1 MLAAMNRSAA
11 SWRRGGALL
20 SGVLCALIVCAG
32 ASAESNAATS
42 ASTGAST
49 TAGTAAAT
57 GAVQMLGFSASG
69 AAAEAGLEQR
79 FDADLS
85 AAELRSWM
93 EQMASEP
100 NHVGS
105 AHDKANAEFQ
115 LKKFREWGWDASIET
130 FSVLYPTPREV
141 SVELVAPGHFTAR
154 LTEPP
159 VAGDST
165 SSKTKDELPAYNVYG
180 ADGDVTAEL
189 VYVNQGMP
197 DDYRELD
204 RQGISVKGRIVLAR
218 YGGGWRGLKPKLA
231 YEHGAVG
238 CLIYSDPRDDGYGEG
253 DVYPKGGYRPRDGIQ
268 RGSVQDLVLYS
279 GDPLT
284 PGVGATANAKRLAI
298 KDAKTILKIPVLP
311 ISYAAAEPLLAAL
324 GGRVAPAA
332 WRGGLPLAYHV
343 GPGPAKVHMK
353 VLSDWSQKTLY
364 DVIATLRGAQEPDRW
379 IVRGNHHDGW
389 VFGATDPLAGQVALM
404 AEAKS
409 IGKLFKEGWRPRR
422 TLVYASWDGEEPGLL
437 GSTEWAETH
446 AAELQSKA
454 ALYVNSDTNGRGF
467 LDVEGSHELQHFASE
482 AARDVTDPETGTSV
496 LARAG
501 AKERVARYEGAA
513 GHDSGTDLN
522 LGALGSG
529 SDFTP
534 FLQHLGINS
543 LNLGFEGETDYGV
556 YHSAYDSFDHF
567 RRFVDP
573 DFAYG
578 VALAKVAGRLMLR
591 AAQAQLLPAQQGD
604 FAASVA
610 GFDEELHKL
619 ADGMRVKTRELSKV
633 LDGDDFKLAADPK
646 QPRAAPPRD
655 AEVPYLNFA
664 ELDNAVA
671 NLERSA
677 KAFDAEYARLA
688 AVDSADGSGALERLN
703 AMLTALEQTL
713 TDPKGL
719 PGREWYRHMLY
730 APGSHTGY
738 GVKTLPAIREAIEER
753 RWDEANLY
761 MGVVAH
767 AINAYSA
774 SLDRAEVP

>member
-11 SWRRGGALL
+11 SWRRSGALL
-20 SGVLCALIVCAG
+20 SGALCALIVCAG
-32 ASAESNAATS
+32 TS
-42 ASTGAST
+42 ASTS
-49 TAGTAAAT
+49 AGTGAAA
-57 GAVQMLGFSASG
+57 GAAPMLGFSASG
-69 AAAEAGLEQR
+69 AAAEAALEQR

-85 AAELRSWM
+85 AAEQRSWM
-93 EQMASEP
+93 QQMASEP

-141 SVELVAPGHFTAR
+141 SVELVAPSHFTAR

-159 VAGDST
+159 VAGDSST
-165 SSKTKDELPAYNVYG
+165 SKTKDELPAYNVYG

-197 DDYRELD
+197 DDYRELE
-204 RQGISVKGRIVLAR
+204 RQGVSVKGRIVLAR

-284 PGVGATANAKRLAI
+284 PGVGATASAKRLAI

-324 GGRVAPAA
+324 GGRVAPPA

-467 LDVEGSHELQHFASE
+467 LGVEGSHELQHFASE
-482 AARDVTDPETGTSV
+482 VARDVTDPETGTSV
-496 LARAG
+496 LARAV

-513 GHDSGTDLN
+513 GHGNSGTDLS

-556 YHSAYDSFDHF
+556 YHSAYDTFDHF

-573 DFAYG
+573 DFTYG

-610 GFDEELHKL
+610 GYDDELHKL

-633 LDGDDFKLAADPK
+633 LDGDDFKLTTDPK

-655 AEVPYLNFA
+655 AEVPFLNFA

-677 KAFDAEYARLA
+677 KAFDGEYARLA
-688 AVDSADGSGALERLN
+688 AVDSADGSAALERLN

-730 APGSHTGY
+730 APGAHTGY